1 MEVGGAYS
9 NTNEQVSA
17 LEALRQQLPNLEAP
31 LRPIRKRQPPSRAK
45 QLDAEYV
52 QELIEGY
59 RSGAT
64 VYELGDQFGIER
76 RTVSAIL
83 QRHGVPM
90 RRRGLSTEQI
100 EQAVQLYNQG
110 WSLARIGHRMN
121 VAHGTVRQRLRE
133 RGVQMRDTH
142 AQPRAGDA
150 R

>member
-17 LEALRQQLPNLEAP
+17 LETLRQQLPDLEGS
-31 LRPIRKRQPPSRAK
+31 LRGRPKGQRPSRAK
-45 QLDAEYV
+45 QLDAE
-52 QELIEGY
+52 QARELIEGY

-83 QRHGVPM
+83 HRHRIPM
-90 RRRGLSTEQI
+90 RRRGLSDEQI

-110 WSLARIGHRMN
+110 WSLARIGNRMN

-133 RGVQMRDTH
+133 HGVQMRDTH
-142 AQPRAGDA
+142 GQPRAGGA